1 LPGAGVQTMHLPVAG
16 FTSNTLG
23 NLVFLRISTLQDA
36 LGPDANAFAG
46 GLFTTGTLQ
55 YAPDADADTIA
66 AQVQK
71 IPSVVVY
78 VPVGADLGSVAAVRP
93 IFDALIK
100 ALLAIGVVVAAV
112 GVGGAVLLHAHTRV
126 RHGVLR
132 LVVEV
137 LLALLAGIL
146 VGAVVGTRL
155 ADALVA
161 ALDTDLVH
169 LVGHIDTVTYVVAAG
184 LVLVVG
190 AIAAVL
196 GGFRAEG
203 DATPRAP

>member
-1 LPGAGVQTMHLPVAG
+1 
-16 FTSNTLG
+16 
-23 NLVFLRISTLQDA
+23 
-36 LGPDANAFAG
+36 
-46 GLFTTGTLQ
+46 
-55 YAPDADADTIA
+55 
-66 AQVQK
+66 VQK

-93 IFDALIK
+93 IFDALIN

-137 LLALLAGIL
+137 LVALVLGIL

-155 ADALVA
+155 ADALVS
-161 ALDTDLVH
+161 ALDSDLVH
-169 LVGHIDTVTYVVAAG
+169 LVQHIEVNTYLVAAG
-184 LVLVVG
+184 LVLAVG
-190 AIAAVL
+190 AIAGFV
-196 GGFRAEG
+196 GGMRAKSE
-203 DATPRAP
+203 DARPAS